1 MAVYYSL
8 CLSRRGE
15 SASVILLRAR
25 LRVVIHVVIVV
36 NVVGC
41 VRLQAVLLA
50 VLTAKV
56 RPKNFVCDKIIRKTN
71 QTKLTIDSKKA

>member
-8 CLSRRGE
+8 CRTRRGE

-50 VLTAKV
+50 VLPAKV
-56 RPKNFVCDKIIRKTN
+56 RPKNLSV
-71 QTKLTIDSKKA
+71 